1 MQSFS
6 LSFSAS
12 PTNVTDQLALLAFKN
27 LITNTNNVMATNWTT
42 NTSFCSWIGV
52 TCSPERQR
60 VRALELPNLN
70 LQGTIS
76 SSIANLSFLVMLN
89 LANNYFRGNLPY
101 GLGHLSRLRVID
113 VHNNQLEGDIPQS
126 LFLNPRLETISLSH
140 NRFTG
145 DLWRETWNLPELR
158 ILNLTSNNLIGSIH
172 PSIGN
177 ISMLERLIL
186 DHNSLSGNIPKEIG
200 NLSHVIE
207 LDLSNNRLIGSIPPA
222 IFNISSLRVLYL
234 TNNSLSGF
242 LSLNVEN
249 HQLNLEA
256 IDLSS
261 NQLTGEIP
269 SSLCQFQELRFLYLS
284 RNNFTGQIPRDIGF
298 LSKLEGL
305 YLTTNEI
312 TGGEI
317 PQGLGNLLHLKMLG
331 FDYNN
336 LTDNQLSGEFPMAI
350 TNASKL
356 IELELSYN
364 FFTGSVPTNLG
375 NLRQLQFL
383 NLAEY
388 GAGGI
393 VSTSGDVYSYGIM
406 LMETFTKRKP
416 TEEMFTENSSLRY
429 WVKSSYPTAVMKI
442 VDANLFNGEDEMGG
456 AKQICISSV
465 IELALDCSRETPEK
479 RIKMQEV
486 VGPFLVTMVTAW
498 AAKREN
504 ADCVNEIDA
513 QRVLGYALFKD
524 GRNTR
529 LSYPLKDFHS
539 DVAGRSF
546 HNGRFIQRMREKAA
560 SLPKAL
566 NHLGPLVEGI
576 GRGGISK

>member
-1 MQSFS
+1 MCIEMTHQFYGFEI
-6 LSFSAS
+6 LDA
-12 PTNVTDQLALLAFKN
+12 DELEE
-27 LITNTNNVMATNWTT
+27 NN
-42 NTSFCSWIGV
+42 
-52 TCSPERQR
+52 
-60 VRALELPNLN
+60 
-70 LQGTIS
+70 S
-76 SSIANLSFLVMLN
+76 SS
-89 LANNYFRGNLPY
+89 
-101 GLGHLSRLRVID
+101 LGDGEGECGPQKLTRAQRKRLRKKKLKEEALRCRKVIGPLLPTVSD
-113 VHNNQLEGDIPQS
+113 DGKGDDG
-126 LFLNPRLETISLSH
+126 F
-140 NRFTG
+140 
-145 DLWRETWNLPELR
+145 
-158 ILNLTSNNLIGSIH
+158 IH

-177 ISMLERLIL
+177 ISMLDRLIL

-207 LDLSNNRLIGSIPPA
+207 LDLSDNRLIGSISPA
-222 IFNISSLRVLYL
+222 IFNISSLHVLYL

-242 LSLNVEN
+242 LSLNVEK

-312 TGGEI
+312 TGTIPPSLGNISSLQFIGCVENGIGGEI

-336 LTDNQLSGEFPMAI
+336 LTSEIPPAIFNISSLVYIAFTANRLSGHILASAGLQLPNFEGIFLADNQLSGEFPMAI

-375 NLRQLQFL
+375 NLRQFQFL

-388 GAGGI
+388 GTGGI

-416 TEEMFTENSSLRY
+416 TEEMFTENSSLR
-429 WVKSSYPTAVMKI
+429 
-442 VDANLFNGEDEMGG
+442 EDEMGG
-456 AKQICISSV
+456 AEQICIASV
-465 IELALDCSRETPEK
+465 IELALDCSRETPKE

-486 VGPFLVTMVTAW
+486 VVRLKKT
-498 AAKREN
+498 K
-504 ADCVNEIDA
+504 
-513 QRVLGYALFKD
+513 QRL
-524 GRNTR
+524 
-529 LSYPLKDFHS
+529 
-539 DVAGRSF
+539 
-546 HNGRFIQRMREKAA
+546 EE
-560 SLPKAL
+560 PKNLAF
-566 NHLGPLVEGI
+566 
-576 GRGGISK
+576 